1 MSSRAAVNATDV
13 RELPARIEALLDGL
27 SESGDPAVAERAD
40 ELVAAVVTLYGE
52 GLGRIIELVAA
63 APGGEQLVRELAAD
77 GLVGNL
83 MLLHELHPDDVVTRI
98 QAALDRVRPYL
109 GSHAGGIEFLGVDDL
124 GIAHLRL
131 QGSCDS
137 CPSSS
142 VTVQSS
148 VERAVLEAAPE
159 VVRVDVEGMV
169 PFQPLPERGS
179 LLQIQPYRPD
189 LDGCPVPEVAVR

>member
-1 MSSRAAVNATDV
+1 VDATDV
-13 RELPARIEALLDGL
+13 RQLPARIEALLDDL
-27 SESGDPAVAERAD
+27 NESADPVIAERAD

-52 GLGRIIELVAA
+52 GLARIVALIGDT
-63 APGGEQLVRELAAD
+63 PGGDRLVRDLTAD

-83 MLLHELHPDDVVTRI
+83 MLLHGLHPDDTTTRI
-98 QAALDRVRPYL
+98 QAALDRVRPFL
-109 GSHAGGIEFLGVDDL
+109 GTHAGGIEYVGIDDEGV
-124 GIAHLRL
+124 AHLRL

-159 VVRVDVEGMV
+159 VVRIEVEGMV
-169 PFQPLPERGS
+169 EFQPLPERGQ

-189 LDGCPVPEVAVR
+189 LDGCPVPEVAAR

>member
-1 MSSRAAVNATDV
+1 VDATDV
-13 RELPARIEALLDGL
+13 HQLPARIEALLDDL
-27 SESGDPAVAERAD
+27 SGSTDPAIAERAD

-52 GLGRIIELVAA
+52 GLSRIIGLVSEG
-63 APGGEQLVRELAAD
+63 PDGDRLVRELAAD
-77 GLVGNL
+77 RLVGHL
-83 MLLHELHPDDVVTRI
+83 MLMHDLHPDDTTTRI
-98 QAALDRVRPYL
+98 QAALDRVRPFL
-109 GSHAGGIEFLGVDDL
+109 GTHAGGIEFVGVDDD
-124 GIAHLRL
+124 GVAHLRL

-159 VVRVDVEGMV
+159 VVSIEVEGMV
-169 PFQPLPERGS
+169 EFQPLPERGQ

-189 LDGCPVPEVAVR
+189 LDGCPVPEVVAG

>member
-1 MSSRAAVNATDV
+1 VDAADV
-13 RELPARIEALLDGL
+13 RELPARIEALLDAL
-27 SESGDPAVAERAD
+27 NDSSDPAIAERAD
-40 ELVAAVVTLYGE
+40 ELVAAVVTLYGQ
-52 GLGRIIELVAA
+52 GLARIIALVGQAA
-63 APGGEQLVRELAAD
+63 EGDRLVRELAAD

-83 MLLHELHPDDVVTRI
+83 MLLHELHPDDTATRI
-98 QAALDRVRPYL
+98 QAALDRVRPFL
-109 GSHAGGIEFLGVDDL
+109 GTHAGGIEFVGIDDDGV
-124 GIAHLRL
+124 AHLRL

-159 VVRVDVEGMV
+159 VVRIDVAGMV
-169 PFQPLPERGS
+169 EFQPLPERGQ

-189 LDGCPVPEVAVR
+189 LDGCPVPEMVAR

>member
-1 MSSRAAVNATDV
+1 MDASDV
-13 RELPARIEALLDGL
+13 RELPARIEALLDDL
-27 SESGDPAVAERAD
+27 NDSTDPVIAERAD

-52 GLGRIIELVAA
+52 ALSRIVALIGD
-63 APGGEQLVRELAAD
+63 APDGDRLVRKLAAD

-83 MLLHELHPDDVVTRI
+83 MLLHELHPDDTTTRI
-98 QAALDRVRPYL
+98 QAALDRVRPFL
-109 GSHAGGIEFLGVDDL
+109 GTHAGGIEYVGIDDEGV
-124 GIAHLRL
+124 AHLRL

-159 VVRVDVEGMV
+159 VVRIEVEGMV
-169 PFQPLPERGS
+169 EFQPLPERGQ

-189 LDGCPVPEVAVR
+189 LDGCPVPEVAAR

>member
-1 MSSRAAVNATDV
+1 VDSTDV
-13 RELPARIEALLDGL
+13 RRLPARIEALLDDL
-27 SESGDPAVAERAD
+27 NESAEPAISERAD
-40 ELVAAVVTLYGE
+40 ELVALIVTLYGE
-52 GLGRIIELVAA
+52 GLSRIIDLVGQ
-63 APGGEQLVRELAAD
+63 APGGTSLVRDLAAD

-83 MLLHELHPDDVVTRI
+83 LLLHELHPDDTTTRI

-109 GSHAGGIEFLGVDDL
+109 GSHAGGIEFTGVDHE
-124 GIAHLRL
+124 GVAHLRL

-159 VVRVDVEGMV
+159 VVRVEVEGMV
-169 PFQPLPERGS
+169 EFQPLPERGS
-179 LLQIQPYRPD
+179 LLQISPYRPD
-189 LDGCPVPEVAVR
+189 LDGCPVPEAAVR

>member
-1 MSSRAAVNATDV
+1 MNATDV

-27 SESGDPAVAERAD
+27 SDSGDPAMAERAD

-52 GLGRIIELVAA
+52 GLGRIIERVSA

-83 MLLHELHPDDVVTRI
+83 MLLHELHPDDASTRI
-98 QAALDRVRPYL
+98 QAALDKVRPYL
-109 GSHAGGIEFLGVDDL
+109 GSHAGGIEFVGVDDV
-124 GIAHLRL
+124 GVAHLRL

-169 PFQPLPERGS
+169 PFQPLPERGA

-189 LDGCPVPEVAVR
+189 LDGCPVPEVAAR

>member
-1 MSSRAAVNATDV
+1 MNATDV

-27 SESGDPAVAERAD
+27 SESADPAVAERAD

-52 GLGRIIELVAA
+52 GLGRIIELVSA

-83 MLLHELHPDDVVTRI
+83 MLLHELHPDDASTRI
-98 QAALDRVRPYL
+98 QAALDKVRPYL
-109 GSHAGGIEFLGVDDL
+109 GSHAGGIEFVGVDELGV
-124 GIAHLRL
+124 AHLRL

-169 PFQPLPERGS
+169 PFKPLPERGS

-189 LDGCPVPEVAVR
+189 LDGCPVPEVVAAR

>member
-1 MSSRAAVNATDV
+1 MDASDV
-13 RELPARIEALLDGL
+13 RELPARIGALLDDL
-27 SESGDPAVAERAD
+27 NESADPGIAERAD

-52 GLGRIIELVAA
+52 GLSRIVTLIGET
-63 APGGEQLVRELAAD
+63 PGGDRIVRELAAD

-83 MLLHELHPDDVVTRI
+83 MLLHELHPDDTTTRI
-98 QAALDRVRPYL
+98 QAALDRVRPFL
-109 GSHAGGIEFLGVDDL
+109 GTHAGGIEFVGIDDEGV
-124 GIAHLRL
+124 AHLRL

-159 VVRVDVEGMV
+159 VVSIEVEGMV
-169 PFQPLPERGS
+169 EFQPLPERGQ

-189 LDGCPVPEVAVR
+189 LDGCPVPEVAAR

>member
-1 MSSRAAVNATDV
+1 VDATDV
-13 RELPARIEALLDGL
+13 RQLPARIEALLDDL
-27 SESGDPAVAERAD
+27 NESADPAISERAD

-52 GLGRIIELVAA
+52 GLTRIIALVEQS
-63 APGGEQLVRELAAD
+63 PGGASLVRDLAAD
-77 GLVGNL
+77 SLVGNL
-83 MLLHELHPDDVVTRI
+83 MLLHELHPDDTSTRI

-109 GSHAGGIEFLGVDDL
+109 GSHAGGIEFVGVDDE
-124 GIAHLRL
+124 GVAHLQL

-142 VTVQSS
+142 ITVSSS

-159 VVRVDVEGMV
+159 VVRVDVEGV
-169 PFQPLPERGS
+169 VAFTPVPERGA

-189 LDGCPVPEVAVR
+189 LDGCPVPVEAVR

>member
-1 MSSRAAVNATDV
+1 VDATDV
-13 RELPARIEALLDGL
+13 RQLPARIEALLDDL
-27 SESGDPAVAERAD
+27 SDSTDPAIADRAD

-52 GLGRIIELVAA
+52 GLSRIIALVAG
-63 APGGEQLVRELAAD
+63 APGGERLVRELAAD

-83 MLLHELHPDDVVTRI
+83 MLLHELHPDDTTTRI
-98 QAALDRVRPYL
+98 QAALDRVRPFL
-109 GSHAGGIEFLGVDDL
+109 GTHAGGIEFVGVDDE
-124 GIAHLRL
+124 GVAHLQL

-148 VERAVLEAAPE
+148 VERAVMEAAPE
-159 VVRVDVEGMV
+159 VVRIEVKGMV
-169 PFQPLPERGS
+169 DFKPLPERGS

-189 LDGCPVPEVAVR
+189 LNGCPVPEAVAL

>member
-1 MSSRAAVNATDV
+1 VNSTDV
-13 RELPARIEALLDGL
+13 RELPARIEALLDGI
-27 SESGDPAVAERAD
+27 SESADPAIAERAD

-52 GLGRIIELVAA
+52 GLGRIVELVSA

-83 MLLHELHPDDVVTRI
+83 MLLHELHPDDASTRI
-98 QAALDRVRPYL
+98 QAALDKVRPYL
-109 GSHAGGIEFLGVDDL
+109 GSHAGGIEFVGVDDL
-124 GIAHLRL
+124 GVAHLRL

-189 LDGCPVPEVAVR
+189 LDGCPVPEVAAR

>member
-1 MSSRAAVNATDV
+1 VNATDV
-13 RELPARIEALLDGL
+13 RELPGRIEALLDSL

-40 ELVAAVVTLYGE
+40 ELVAAVVTLYGA
-52 GLGRIIELVAA
+52 GLSRIVELVSA

-77 GLVGNL
+77 SMVGNL
-83 MLLHELHPDDVVTRI
+83 MLLHELHPDDVSTRI

-109 GSHAGGIEFLGVDDL
+109 GSHAGGIEFVGVDDL
-124 GIAHLRL
+124 GVAHLRL

-169 PFQPLPERGS
+169 AFQPLPERGS

-189 LDGCPVPEVAVR
+189 LDGCPVPQQPQVAAR

>member
-1 MSSRAAVNATDV
+1 MDASDV
-13 RELPARIEALLDGL
+13 RELPARIGALLDDL
-27 SESGDPAVAERAD
+27 NESADPGIAERAD

-52 GLGRIIELVAA
+52 GLSRIVTLIGET
-63 APGGEQLVRELAAD
+63 PGGDRLVRELAAD

-83 MLLHELHPDDVVTRI
+83 MLLHELHPDDTTTRI
-98 QAALDRVRPYL
+98 QAALDRVRPFL
-109 GSHAGGIEFLGVDDL
+109 GTHAGGIEFVGIDDEGV
-124 GIAHLRL
+124 AHLRL

-159 VVRVDVEGMV
+159 VVSIEVEGMV
-169 PFQPLPERGS
+169 EFQPLPERGQ

-189 LDGCPVPEVAVR
+189 LDGCPVPEVAAR

>member
-1 MSSRAAVNATDV
+1 MSSRAAVNGTDV

-27 SESGDPAVAERAD
+27 GQSGDPAVAERAD

-52 GLGRIIELVAA
+52 GLGRIVELVSA
-63 APGGEQLVRELAAD
+63 APGGDQLVREFAAD
-77 GLVGNL
+77 SLVGNL
-83 MLLHELHPDDVVTRI
+83 MLLHELHPDDVSTRI

-109 GSHAGGIEFLGVDDL
+109 GSHAGGIEFVGVDDL
-124 GIAHLRL
+124 GVAHLRL

-179 LLQIQPYRPD
+179 LLQIRPYRPD
-189 LDGCPVPEVAVR
+189 LDGCPVPEVAAR

>member
-1 MSSRAAVNATDV
+1 VASQTAVNATDV

-27 SESGDPAVAERAD
+27 SESADPAVAERAD

-52 GLGRIIELVAA
+52 GLGRIVELVSA

-109 GSHAGGIEFLGVDDL
+109 GSHAGGIEFVGVDDL
-124 GIAHLRL
+124 GVAHLRL

-189 LDGCPVPEVAVR
+189 LDGCPVPVAAGR

>member
-1 MSSRAAVNATDV
+1 VNSTDV

-27 SESGDPAVAERAD
+27 SESADPAIAERAD

-52 GLGRIIELVAA
+52 GLGRIVELVSA

-83 MLLHELHPDDVVTRI
+83 MLLHELHPDDASTRI

-109 GSHAGGIEFLGVDDL
+109 GSHAGGIEFVGVDDL
-124 GIAHLRL
+124 GVAHLRL

-189 LDGCPVPEVAVR
+189 LDGCPVPEVAAR

>member
-1 MSSRAAVNATDV
+1 VDAGDV
-13 RELPARIEALLDGL
+13 RQLPARIEALLDDL
-27 SESGDPAVAERAD
+27 NESADPGVSQRAD

-52 GLGRIIELVAA
+52 GLTRIVELVSRWDA
-63 APGGEQLVRELAAD
+63 GEQLVRELAAD
-77 GLVGNL
+77 SLVGNL
-83 MLLHELHPDDVVTRI
+83 MLLHELHPDDTSTRI

-109 GSHAGGIEFLGVDDL
+109 GSHAGGIEFLGVDDD
-124 GIAHLRL
+124 GVAHLRL

-142 VTVQSS
+142 VTVQAS

-159 VVRVDVEGMV
+159 VVRIEVDGMV
-169 PFQPLPERGS
+169 EFTPLPERGS

-189 LDGCPVPEVAVR
+189 LAGCPVPEAAAL